1 MSSTIK
7 ASVIEQLETLPEN
20 LQRQVLAFVQAL
32 QAGARQSVSG
42 QQLLQFA
49 GAIPADDLAL
59 IREAIEDGCEQVD
72 LNEW

>member
-7 ASVIEQLETLPEN
+7 VKVIEQLETLPEN
-20 LQRQVLAFVQAL
+20 LQRQVLAFVQTL
-32 QAGARQSVSG
+32 ARQGVPG

-59 IREAIEDGCEQVD
+59 MRQAIENGCEQVD